1 MQLPAKMPS
10 WLSCT
15 GDSLLRALPSPVVL
29 CRYLGKYVAR
39 QCLGP
44 MERYSFCFFKLAN
57 FGGGGGLALLMVL
70 MIAMAVCPEL
80 LFTGFC
86 VPLYRQHSDHVISC
100 SC

>member
-57 FGGGGGLALLMVL
+57 FGGGGGVGSAHGSHDSNGSV
-70 MIAMAVCPEL
+70 
-80 LFTGFC
+80 
-86 VPLYRQHSDHVISC
+86 S
-100 SC
+100 